1 MNVEF
6 VNAYIERLVKEVQE
20 TTKTRLLLE
29 TQIAVLEKINK
40 ELSIKI
46 EKFEKVEE
54 KTTKKN
60 KKEQEKE
67 VDTSDI
73 F

>member
-20 TTKTRLLLE
+20 VTKTRLLLE
-29 TQIAVLEKINK
+29 TQILMLEKVNTDLLAK
-40 ELSIKI
+40 VDKY
-46 EKFEKVEE
+46 EKAEE
-54 KTTKKN
+54 KTAKKS
-60 KKEQEKE
+60 KKE
-67 VDTSDI
+67 VDTSSQ

>member
-20 TTKTRLLLE
+20 VTKTRLLLE
-29 TQIAVLEKINK
+29 TQIIMLEKVNTDLLAK
-40 ELSIKI
+40 VDKY
-46 EKFEKVEE
+46 EKAEE
-54 KTTKKN
+54 KAAKKS
-60 KKEQEKE
+60 KKE
-67 VDTSDI
+67 VDTSTQ

>member
-20 TTKTRLLLE
+20 GTKTRLLLE
-29 TQIAVLEKINK
+29 TQISMMEKANADLLAK
-40 ELSIKI
+40 VDKY
-46 EKFEKVEE
+46 EKAEE
-54 KTTKKN
+54 KTAKKS
-60 KKEQEKE
+60 KKE
-67 VDTSDI
+67 VDTSEQ